1 MRAAVIIVLNA
12 FVLTTASYAQIPQTF
27 ENLQVLPKDIPR
39 AELIQVMRGFASDL
53 GVRCQYCHVVP
64 PGANASTLQGMD
76 FKSDD
81 KVEKK
86 KAREMM
92 KMVRTIN
99 NTLLTSVPSRSS
111 PPVNVQ
117 CYTCH
122 RLSPVPKT
130 LERVLT
136 ETLDKEGI
144 DSTVVRYRQLRERT
158 LVQGRFNFAD
168 YVLNNF
174 AQDLAAAGKPAEAIR
189 LLELNQEFYPQAGHI
204 DFLVGEIHR
213 TRGEKDQAIARYR
226 KALEKTPDHPQAGRR
241 LQEVVGQ

>member
-1 MRAAVIIVLNA
+1 MRTPLVMTLST
-12 FVLTTASYAQIPQTF
+12 LLTASAAYSQIPQTF

-64 PGANASTLQGMD
+64 PGANANTLQGMD

-86 KAREMM
+86 KAREML

-99 NTLLTSVPSRSS
+99 NTLLTSVPARSN

-136 ETLDKEGI
+136 ETLEKEGI
-144 DSTVVRYRQLRERT
+144 DSTVARYRQLRERT
-158 LVQGRFNFAD
+158 LVQGRYNFAD

-174 AQDLAAAGKPAEAIR
+174 AQDLAAAGKPTEAMR
-189 LLELNQEFYPQAGHI
+189 LLELNQEFYSQAGQI
-204 DFLVGEIHR
+204 DFLIGEIHR
-213 TRGEKDQAIARYR
+213 TRGEKEQAIARYR
-226 KALEKTPDHPQAGRR
+226 KALEKTPDHQQAARR
-241 LQEVVGQ
+241 LAELSN

>member
-1 MRAAVIIVLNA
+1 MRAAVMIVLNGI
-12 FVLTTASYAQIPQTF
+12 VLTSAGYTQIPQTF

-64 PGANASTLQGMD
+64 PGANANTLQGMD

-86 KAREMM
+86 KAREMI

-99 NTLLTSVPSRSS
+99 STLLTSVPARSN

-130 LERVLT
+130 LERVLA
-136 ETLDKEGI
+136 ETLEKEGI
-144 DSTVVRYRQLRERT
+144 DSTIARYRQLRERT
-158 LVQGRFNFAD
+158 LVQGRYNFAD

-174 AQDLAAAGKPAEAIR
+174 AQDRAAAGKPAEAMR
-189 LLELNQEFYPQAGHI
+189 LLELNQEFYPQAGNI
-204 DFLVGEIHR
+204 DFLIGEIHR
-213 TRGEKDQAIARYR
+213 TRGEKDLAIARYR
-226 KALEKTPDHPQAGRR
+226 KALEKTPDHQQAARR
-241 LQEVVGQ
+241 LAELSN

>member
-1 MRAAVIIVLNA
+1 MRTSVITLISV
-12 FVLTTASYAQIPQTF
+12 VVTASAAYSQIPQTF

-39 AELIQVMRGFASDL
+39 ADLIQVMRGFASDL

-64 PGANASTLQGMD
+64 PGANANTLQGMD

-81 KVEKK
+81 KIEKK
-86 KAREMM
+86 KAREML

-99 NTLLTSVPSRSS
+99 TTLLPAVPSRSN

-136 ETLDKEGI
+136 ETLEKEGI
-144 DSTVVRYRQLRERT
+144 DSTIARYRQLRERT
-158 LVQGRFNFAD
+158 LVQGRYNFAD

-174 AQDLAAAGKPAEAIR
+174 AQDLAAAGKHAEAMR
-189 LLELNQEFYPQAGHI
+189 FLELNQEFYPQAGQI
-204 DFLVGEIHR
+204 DFLIGEIHR
-213 TRGEKDQAIARYR
+213 VRGEKDQAISRYR
-226 KALEKTPDHPQAGRR
+226 KALEKTPDHQQAARR
-241 LQEVVGQ
+241 LQELSN